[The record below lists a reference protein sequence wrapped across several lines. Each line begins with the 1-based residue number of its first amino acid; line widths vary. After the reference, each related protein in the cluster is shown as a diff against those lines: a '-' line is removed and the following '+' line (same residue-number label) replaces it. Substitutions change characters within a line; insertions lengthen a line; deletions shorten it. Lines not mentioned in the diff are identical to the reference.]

1 MNTTDTTRSCIE
13 RRSTR
18 SFDKTQSEAADERG
32 AKASIFY
39 IEVCR
44 GAQGSLSHVDGF
56 HARCFARLTRTERR
70 LGSTATAGAGASG
83 ELSRCGVC
91 M

>member
-1 MNTTDTTRSCIE
+1 MNVVPKLQ
-13 RRSTR
+13 
-18 SFDKTQSEAADERG
+18 FFTQRCA
-32 AKASIFY
+32 
-39 IEVCR
+39 EVCR
-44 GAQGSLSHVDGF
+44 GAQGSLSPVDGF
-56 HARCFARLTRTERR
+56 HDRCFARLTRTERR